1 MNSHLRLAVLLCFAA
16 ASASAGTSEA
26 LRSASPFSAMAGLK
40 ALPPMAR
47 TLVQVD
53 KPTPRPAAK
62 KLRNIRL
69 SGWINLSGSGFAP
82 QHSPYV
88 TVTVSGWT
96 TLQDETGRTLNGSI
110 HLSDTQS
117 YFASGNWV
125 SGYARPRAYVNIYD
139 NGRLLGT
146 VLVDGNVHVSGFK
159 NGDWV
164 HLNGSGQVSGWGTI
178 EEPEPKP

>member
-16 ASASAGTSEA
+16 TSVSAGTSEA
-26 LRSASPFSAMAGLK
+26 LRAASPFSAMTGLK
-40 ALPPMAR
+40 ALPALTR
-47 TLVQVD
+47 TLVQVP
-53 KPTPRPAAK
+53 KPAAAPVK
-62 KLRNIRL
+62 KPRTIRL
-69 SGWINLSGSGFAP
+69 SGWVNLSGSGFAP
-82 QHSPYV
+82 QHSPYI

-125 SGYARPRAYVNIYD
+125 SGYARPRAYVSVYD

-164 HLNGSGQVSGWGTI
+164 HLSGSGQVSGWGTI
-178 EEPEPKP
+178 DEPEPKP